1 MNQRHIE
8 PNNGAIFE
16 STNALKALYKQTE
29 ANKAGDTKLSYE
41 AVMTLLDVID
51 LDISMLCYLL
61 GISGYDFKE
70 IKERKQFTNE
80 QCTKI
85 LSIAN
90 LYGHGYTLFG
100 SRRAFNHWMK
110 YGALNRGSVPPL
122 SLLHQPS
129 GLKEVNDALLRME
142 YGTF

>member
-1 MNQRHIE
+1 MNLE
-8 PNNGAIFE
+8 AIFE
-16 STNALKALYKQTE
+16 STNALKALYREDKRV
-29 ANKAGDTKLSYE
+29 GDVELSYE
-41 AVMTLLDVID
+41 AVMALLDIID

-70 IKERKQFTNE
+70 IKATKQFTNE

-85 LSIAN
+85 LSLAS

-110 YGALNRGSVPPL
+110 YGALNQGSVPPL
-122 SLLHQPS
+122 SLLHQSS
-129 GLKEVNDALLRME
+129 GIKEVEDALLRME
-142 YGTF
+142 NGTF